1 MTAPWWKTT
10 EFEVC
15 YEDYSQ
21 NEKVYT
27 KYLGVG
33 LRYELSDFVSTI
45 NGYRDEG
52 FKLTAD
58 ESVAMAGLMEKY
70 LAYRQ
75 SECEKQ
81 QQFK

>member
-1 MTAPWWKTT
+1 M
-10 EFEVC
+10 
-15 YEDYSQ
+15 
-21 NEKVYT
+21 YT

-52 FKLTAD
+52 FKLTAE